1 MPRLELDIAV
11 DRPATGGRAGDV
23 AGDGP
28 HVSGT
33 LLGPDGRVSAFVGW
47 VGLLAL
53 LQQAIAEPAPDPPPE
68 PRTAGSS
75 VSTPGTS

>member
-1 MPRLELDIAV
+1 
-11 DRPATGGRAGDV
+11 V

-53 LQQAIAEPAPDPPPE
+53 LQQAVAEHVVAEPAPDP
-68 PRTAGSS
+68 S
-75 VSTPGTS
+75 STPGTR

>member
-1 MPRLELDIAV
+1 MPRLEIDIAV
-11 DRPATGGRAGDV
+11 DDRPATGGRADGVNDV

-53 LQQAIAEPAPDPPPE
+53 LQQVVAEHVVAKPAPDP
-68 PRTAGSS
+68 S
-75 VSTPGTS
+75 STPGTR